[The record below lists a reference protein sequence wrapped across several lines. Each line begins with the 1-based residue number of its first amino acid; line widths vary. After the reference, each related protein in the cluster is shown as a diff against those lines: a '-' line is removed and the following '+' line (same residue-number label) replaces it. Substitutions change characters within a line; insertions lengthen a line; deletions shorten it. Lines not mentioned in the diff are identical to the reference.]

1 MNPARQDMRG
11 EIKTTVYNS
20 RNPRMNFYLT
30 RSWILGLVLLLAS
43 CCANA
48 QTANWREPAQQLAGK
63 ISAVVG
69 PGAVSLEFA
78 NHSSL
83 SRSQEED
90 IHRVLLQE
98 LSVLGLRSV
107 SADAAAATVHVSLSE
122 NLRDYVWVANI
133 LQGKNEPAVVMVSF
147 PRDSP
152 SSATHPA
159 SAVTL
164 HKTLLWSQPD
174 RILDAALA
182 GGNPQNLL
190 VLDANGV
197 SIYQMQGGHWQV
209 IQALPIA
216 HERPWPRDLRGRLVL
231 RKDHLFDAY
240 LPGVFCK
247 SVTGASLAM
256 SCRASDDPWP
266 LGSGESNQYAF
277 FAPTRNFFT
286 GALTPGVGKQTSAP
300 AFFSAAPLPRDRYTL
315 WLFAATDGSLHL
327 LDGFTDQSA
336 QTDWGSDIATVHS
349 SCGSGWQVLTTA
361 KNSTGNDTIRIF
373 EMPDREP
380 SLIGQPSEFHGNI
393 TALWTQS
400 DGNSAVAVLHN
411 STNGAYEAYQITLA
425 CD

>member
-1 MNPARQDMRG
+1 MRG
-11 EIKTTVYNS
+11 DTRTTVYNS
-20 RNPRMNFYLT
+20 RNPRMNFYST
-30 RSWILGLVLLLAS
+30 RSWISLLAVLFCS
-43 CCANA
+43 FCAYG
-48 QTANWREPAQQLAGK
+48 QTPKWHDPAQQLAEK
-63 ISAVVG
+63 ISAVIG
-69 PGAVSLEFA
+69 PGAISVEFA

-83 SRSQEED
+83 SRAQGED

-107 SADAAAATVHVSLSE
+107 SADTAAATVQVSLSE

-147 PRDSP
+147 FRNSTTAI
-152 SSATHPA
+152 SHAGSL
-159 SAVTL
+159 VTL
-164 HKTLLWSQPD
+164 RKTLLWSQPD

-182 GGNPQNLL
+182 GGSPQNLL
-190 VLDANGV
+190 VLDGNGV

-209 IQALPIA
+209 VQALPIT

-247 SVTGASLAM
+247 SATGGSLSM
-256 SCRASDDPWP
+256 TCRASDDPWP
-266 LGSGESNQYAF
+266 LGSGDSNQYAF

-336 QTDWGSDIATVHS
+336 QTDWGSDIAAVHS
-349 SCGSGWQVLTTA
+349 SCGSGWQVLTTT
-361 KNSTGNDTIRIF
+361 KNSTDNDTIRVF
-373 EMPDREP
+373 EIPDREP
-380 SLIGQPSEFHGNI
+380 SLVGQPSEFHGNI

-400 DGNSAVAVLHN
+400 DGNSAVTVLH

>member
-1 MNPARQDMRG
+1 MRG
-11 EIKTTVYNS
+11 EIRTTVYNS
-20 RNPRMNFYLT
+20 RNPRMNFYST
-30 RSWILGLVLLLAS
+30 CRWIFGLILLIAS

-48 QTANWREPAQQLAGK
+48 QTANWREPAQQLASK

-69 PGAVSLEFA
+69 PGAVSVEFA

-83 SRSQEED
+83 SRSQGED
-90 IHRVLLQE
+90 IHRMLLQE

-107 SADAAAATVHVSLSE
+107 SADAAAATVQVSLSE

-147 PRDSP
+147 SRNSTTTI
-152 SSATHPA
+152 SHTGSL
-159 SAVTL
+159 VTL
-164 HKTLLWSQPD
+164 RKTLLWSQPD
-174 RILDAALA
+174 RILDATLA

-190 VLDANGV
+190 VLDANAV
-197 SIYQMQGGHWQV
+197 SIYQMQGGHWEVVQS
-209 IQALPIA
+209 LPITHA
-216 HERPWPRDLRGRLVL
+216 HPWPRDLRGRLVL

-247 SVTGASLAM
+247 SATGASLAM

-266 LGSGESNQYAF
+266 LGSGDSNQYAF

-361 KNSTGNDTIRIF
+361 KNSNDNDTIRIF
-373 EMPDREP
+373 EIPDREP
-380 SLIGQPSEFHGNI
+380 SLAGQPAEFRGNI
-393 TALWTQS
+393 TALWTQG
-400 DGNSAVAVLHN
+400 DGNSAVAVLH
-411 STNGAYEAYQITLA
+411 STNGVYEAYQITLA